1 MSENP
6 QTSRVS
12 QKGHSG
18 ASAGCAV
25 TFRTVSAV
33 GRRQDDFPSTNDV
46 DGDATL
52 AVVAHGLLTS
62 LSVIQGA
69 NLMLR
74 DDWDRLEPDRRRE
87 LLDMAL
93 VQSGHTIGVLQ
104 DLMRGVAPDIA
115 AELDRL
121 ASARTRKGR

>member
-1 MSENP
+1 MTD
-6 QTSRVS
+6 QR
-12 QKGHSG
+12 G
-18 ASAGCAV
+18 ADA
-25 TFRTVSAV
+25 TEF
-33 GRRQDDFPSTNDV
+33 
-46 DGDATL
+46 DGTL

-62 LSVIQGA
+62 MSVIQGA

-74 DDWDRLEPDRRRE
+74 QEWERLAPDRRQE

-93 VQSGHTIGVLQ
+93 VQADHTIGVLQ

-121 ASARTRKGR
+121 AADRNRQPGLDLR

>member
-1 MSENP
+1 MTVPPGSDASE
-6 QTSRVS
+6 V
-12 QKGHSG
+12 
-18 ASAGCAV
+18 
-25 TFRTVSAV
+25 
-33 GRRQDDFPSTNDV
+33 
-46 DGDATL
+46 DATM

-62 LSVIQGA
+62 MSVIQGA

-74 DDWDRLEPDRRRE
+74 QDWERLAPQRRQE

-93 VQSGHTIGVLQ
+93 MQADHTIGVLQ

-121 ASARTRKGR
+121 ASSRGQPQGIDLT

>member
-1 MSENP
+1 MCRCQKWDIQAHP
-6 QTSRVS
+6 PVVPSRSVRFGPVS
-12 QKGHSG
+12 GPRDLPS
-18 ASAGCAV
+18 
-25 TFRTVSAV
+25 F
-33 GRRQDDFPSTNDV
+33 DDA
-46 DGDATL
+46 DATL

-74 DDWDRLEPDRRRE
+74 DDWDRLPPERRHE

-93 VQSGHTIGVLQ
+93 IQAGHTIGVLQ
-104 DLMRGVAPDIA
+104 DLMRGVAPEIA

-121 ASARTRKGR
+121 TSARRDKGQ

>member
-1 MSENP
+1 MGTRHDSDISAHPPIQSRRSVAFAPVTERRGPDASE
-6 QTSRVS
+6 
-12 QKGHSG
+12 
-18 ASAGCAV
+18 
-25 TFRTVSAV
+25 F
-33 GRRQDDFPSTNDV
+33 
-46 DGDATL
+46 DATL

-62 LSVIQGA
+62 MSVIQGA

-74 DDWDRLEPDRRRE
+74 QDWERLQPPRREE

-93 VQSGHTIGVLQ
+93 VQADHTLGVLQ

-121 ASARTRKGR
+121 TAQRGRGQGIDLT

>member
-1 MSENP
+1 MSGP
-6 QTSRVS
+6 RDLPSI
-12 QKGHSG
+12 
-18 ASAGCAV
+18 
-25 TFRTVSAV
+25 
-33 GRRQDDFPSTNDV
+33 DDT
-46 DGDATL
+46 DATL

-69 NLMLR
+69 ILMLR
-74 DDWDRLEPDRRRE
+74 DDGDRLTPDRQEE

-104 DLMRGVAPDIA
+104 DLMRGVAPELA

-121 ASARTRKGR
+121 TSARRDERR